1 MSSPTSSLSA
11 NKRKRT
17 SAANSAVQNDAVQTS
32 TSRDASGEDESQSHA
47 VPSSKRQR
55 ANDGTQVVDPG
66 EPSDTTEASADIE
79 ARVAARDDADAQPGK
94 HTGGGDG
101 DKMPPPP
108 MGELTHPVG
117 YRTNSPPAGRAVRV
131 YADGVFDMF
140 HLG

>member
-17 SAANSAVQNDAVQTS
+17 AANPAPEISV
-32 TSRDASGEDESQSHA
+32 SRDASGEEDVQTHA
-47 VPSSKRQR
+47 KRQR
-55 ANDGTQVVDPG
+55 ADDGTQVNDPG
-66 EPSDTTEASADIE
+66 EPSDSTEASADIE
-79 ARVAARDDADAQPGK
+79 ARVSSRDEQPGQN
-94 HTGGGDG
+94 TGGGDG

-108 MGELTHPVG
+108 VGELTHPVG
-117 YRTNSPPAGRAVRV
+117 YKTNEPPAGRAVRV